1 VNYWD
6 TRKKKCKPTSFTSS
20 FRKGEK
26 KKEEVKE
33 VGLRSQSSAR
43 ESGAKRRKKAAG
55 IMSRDGKCFFV
66 FGFK

>member
-1 VNYWD
+1 MQTD
-6 TRKKKCKPTSFTSS
+6 FFHLFFLSPLL
-20 FRKGEK
+20 
-26 KKEEVKE
+26 KEEVKE

-55 IMSRDGKCFFV
+55 IMSRDGKCFFL